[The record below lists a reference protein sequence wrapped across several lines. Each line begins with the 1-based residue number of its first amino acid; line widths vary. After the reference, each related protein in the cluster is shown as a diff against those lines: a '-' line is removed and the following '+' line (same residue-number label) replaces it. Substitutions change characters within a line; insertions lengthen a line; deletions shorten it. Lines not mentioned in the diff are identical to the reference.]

1 MGSHSITCHPAE
13 VTFPPLPQPKLVL
26 DEVSRGGPA
35 ARRRGEVEQL
45 GDEVDVADRRHAL
58 DRPPQR
64 RLVLHQVLRSSLLSF
79 IYLHQTNG
87 PYRVKQATK
96 ETHGEPTQTPKIE
109 HKSLRTQRHR
119 SRYNN
124 IITVYYA
131 TRQHAEIPQ
140 IVQ

>member
-1 MGSHSITCHPAE
+1 MDLGCRGLQSNQTRAAAAAAAKYGRRR
-13 VTFPPLPQPKLVL
+13 PLPQPKLVL

-96 ETHGEPTQTPKIE
+96 ETHGEPSQTPKIE
-109 HKSLRTQRHR
+109 HKSLRTQ
-119 SRYNN
+119 
-124 IITVYYA
+124 
-131 TRQHAEIPQ
+131 
-140 IVQ
+140 